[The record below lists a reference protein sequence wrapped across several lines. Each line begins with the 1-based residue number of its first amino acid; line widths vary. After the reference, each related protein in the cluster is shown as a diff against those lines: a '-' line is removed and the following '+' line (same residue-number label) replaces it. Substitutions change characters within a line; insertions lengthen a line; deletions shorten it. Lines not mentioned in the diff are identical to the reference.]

1 MEKKKENKIQK
12 IPVSRMV
19 EDIVGC
25 KWSLSV
31 LKAIRNELHR
41 PGEIQKSID
50 GISTKVLNERFIKM
64 MRYGILVKKVH
75 PEVPPRVEYNLTD
88 FGKKFVAILDQ
99 IDSLQIE
106 VS

>member
-1 MEKKKENKIQK
+1 MEKQKENKTQI

-31 LKAIRNELHR
+31 LKAIRNELQR
-41 PGEIQKSID
+41 PGEIQRSID

-99 IDSLQIE
+99 IDSLQDDF
-106 VS
+106 S

>member
-1 MEKKKENKIQK
+1 MEKQRENKSQK

-31 LKAIRNELHR
+31 LKAIRNELLR
-41 PGEIQKSID
+41 PGEIQRSIA

-88 FGKKFVAILDQ
+88 FGRKFVAILDH
-99 IDSLQIE
+99 IESLQND

>member
-1 MEKKKENKIQK
+1 MEKLKENKTQK
-12 IPVSRMV
+12 FPVSRMV

-31 LKAIRNELHR
+31 LKAIRNELQR
-41 PGEIQKSID
+41 PGEIQRSIE

-75 PEVPPRVEYNLTD
+75 PEVPPRVEYKLTD

-99 IDSLQIE
+99 IDSLQND